1 MCIRDSAKVALISG
15 KILVAHHPAYTG
27 LMRVG
32 AGEERGASRAA
43 AAGVVK
49 LSEADAAVGKGVK
62 VWGVNLTAVAAD
74 VAPAHVIG
82 HDDDDVR
89 LLGCL

>member
-1 MCIRDSAKVALISG
+1 MANA
-15 KILVAHHPAYTG
+15 G

-62 VWGVNLTAVAAD
+62 GWGVNLTAVAAE
-74 VAPAHVIG
+74 VALTQSGIQKK
-82 HDDDDVR
+82 DDVR
-89 LLGCL
+89 TGGGAQGGGGEEDKR